1 MANSPFEKAHHEKI
15 ELNKK
20 TAKKIK
26 RAYSTTAKQVKDR
39 LATLKNSPINNSSD
53 ALKKMYLENLL
64 KDLNKSIDALERVVQ
79 TTILESTEA
88 AGQIAVKAS
97 VGAME
102 KAGLKLEV
110 GKAFS
115 YVPRQEIANILSGKL
130 YGNNWSF
137 SKAIW
142 GSEKKTKEDLEKVV
156 ARGLAENKPVY
167 DIAKDLEK
175 YVDPSARK
183 PWDWSK
189 VYPGTAKTVDYNAQ
203 RLARTMIQHS
213 FQTSMVQAQRYNP
226 FCKGIIWHSV
236 GLHGRTCATCME
248 RDGQVFPVKDLPLDH
263 PNGLCYFEPALDSMN
278 DIADRLG
285 DWVNGGSDPAIDT
298 YIANAFNMKVGSA
311 AAKAASSQVKSSTMK
326 AASKVPKKKFSPSSW
341 IEGVKKNTEASMLEA
356 EKSGLSKLTEKQRKA
371 IKKYSGSSYM
381 RMNSFLRRLGVGR
394 ADWGDGS
401 ISDSLEEAIK
411 DAMAGLNT
419 TATKETIYLR
429 RGSDLSDL
437 AGLMPGD
444 FDQNLKNL
452 NSLWYHW
459 EENFDTVEDYIKHM
473 NSMFE
478 NTIGTFHGFTS
489 TSSLWDRGFSDLV
502 EYIFEAPAGTGGSSI
517 MTISRYGTGEGE
529 FLLNAGTQVRV
540 KKILPSDGHQSSKIR
555 VFLEIIV

>member
-79 TTILESTEA
+79 ATILESTEA

-97 VGAME
+97 VEAME

-285 DWVNGGSDPAIDT
+285 DWVNEGSDPAIDT

-326 AASKVPKKKFSPSSW
+326 AASKVPKKKFSPRSW
-341 IEGVKKNTEASMLEA
+341 IEGVKKNTEAGMLEA
-356 EKSGLSKLTEKQRKA
+356 EKSGLSKLTDKQHKA
-371 IKKYSGSSYM
+371 IKRYSGASYR
-381 RMNSFLRRLGVGR
+381 RMNEFLRKLGVGK

-401 ISDSLEEAIK
+401 IPDDLEEAIK
-411 DAMAGLNT
+411 DAIAGLNT

-452 NSLWYHW
+452 KDLWNNW
-459 EENFDTVEDYIKHM
+459 EENFDTVGDCIEHM

-489 TSSLWDRGFSDLV
+489 TSSLWDRGFEGMV

-517 MTISRYGTGEGE
+517 MTISRYGTFEGE

-540 KKILPSDGHQSSKIR
+540 KKIIPSDRHQSSRIR